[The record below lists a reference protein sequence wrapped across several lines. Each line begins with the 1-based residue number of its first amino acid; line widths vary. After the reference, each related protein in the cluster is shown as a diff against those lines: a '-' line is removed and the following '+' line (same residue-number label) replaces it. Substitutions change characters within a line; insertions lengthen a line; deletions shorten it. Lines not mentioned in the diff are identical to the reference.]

1 MDNWIEIFRGGRQ
14 VDSAGRVHDGD
25 AIIAR
30 AVANFNA
37 SEHEPPLV
45 IGHPKDNAP
54 AWGWVAALRVDTSSG
69 GKRLL
74 AQPRQVAPEF
84 AELVRS
90 GRFKKR
96 SASFYADGRLRHVG
110 FLGAMPPAV
119 KGLSDVAFAEAEGL
133 TFEFGDYA
141 DSLAARA
148 FRRLR
153 EWLISSQGQEVAD
166 TVLPNDDIEYMQT
179 EASRPE
185 PAETPTAAPA
195 FAEPAQP
202 KEPTMADNTPT
213 FTEADLATA
222 VAKAQDEARA
232 QVLAEFTEREQTRL
246 AAERQTAVTAFCEHG
261 VAAGHL
267 APAWVKSGLKEFLLA
282 LPAEPT
288 NFGESG
294 EKSPYA
300 WFTELLQSL
309 PKLVE
314 FKELAGRGNDS
325 ARALSRTAF
334 DGLSLDAKKQH
345 LASGGT
351 ITD

>member
-1 MDNWIEIFRGGRQ
+1 MDKWIEIFKGGRQ
-14 VDSAGRVHDGD
+14 VDSSGRVHDGD
-25 AIIAR
+25 AIIDR
-30 AVANFNA
+30 ALANFNA

-45 IGHPKDNAP
+45 IGHPRDNAP
-54 AWGWVAALRVDTSSG
+54 AWGWVGGLRAETVAG
-69 GKRLL
+69 VKRLL

-84 AELVRS
+84 AELVRL

-119 KGLSDVAFAEAEGL
+119 KGLADVAFAEGGEL
-133 TFEFGDYA
+133 TFEFSDPA
-141 DSLAARA
+141 ESLPVRA

-166 TVLPNDDIEYMQT
+166 TVLPADDLNHMQT

-185 PAETPTAAPA
+185 PDVSTAAPA
-195 FAEPAQP
+195 FSEAAKSTE
-202 KEPTMADNTPT
+202 EPTMAENTPT
-213 FTEADLATA
+213 FSEADLATA

-232 QVLAEFTEREQTRL
+232 QVLAEVHQREQERL
-246 AAERQTAVTAFCEHG
+246 AAERQTAVTAFCEQG
-261 VAAGHL
+261 LEAGRI
-267 APAWVKSGLKEFLLA
+267 APAWVKSGLKEFLLS
-282 LPAEPT
+282 LPAGSS
-288 NFGESG
+288 NFGEAG

-300 WFTELLQSL
+300 WFTEFLQSL

-314 FKELAGRGNDS
+314 FKELAGRDNAETRS
-325 ARALSRTAF
+325 LTRSAF
-334 DGLSLDAKKQH
+334 DGLGLADKQKH
-345 LASGGT
+345 LAAGGG